1 MKKLPSG
8 TRVIMPRREFERNH
22 LRFTITILITK
33 GCRLANKFYLKVADL
48 AAIESEY
55 PKAISH
61 YEKVGNIS
69 VNNNLMKWSVK
80 DYFFKAGICH
90 LASGVRIFSGL

>member
-1 MKKLPSG
+1 MVS
-8 TRVIMPRREFERNH
+8 
-22 LRFTITILITK
+22 RFSIAVLTTK
-33 GCRLANKFYLKVADL
+33 ELSCRLANKYYLKVADL
-48 AAIESEY
+48 AGFEGDY

-61 YEKVGNIS
+61 YEKVGNVS

-90 LASGVRIFSGL
+90 LASGVRVYSVLS